1 MFFPRKKKQTQT
13 RDHIIGPN
21 YVIGDHT
28 YGEPNILQFDQT
40 TRLVMGSFCSISDQ
54 VTIILGGN
62 HRSDWV
68 TTYPFSAFTET
79 WPEAATI
86 KGHPASKGDIV
97 IGHDVWIGYGAR
109 IGYGATILSGVTI
122 GSGAVIGARA
132 VISRDVAPYAVMAGN
147 PAQEIKKR
155 FDDTTIVRLLQLAW
169 WDWPEEKI
177 RINLPFLCSN
187 QIEQLLMNH
196 EQPAV

>member
-1 MFFPRKKKQTQT
+1 MFFSRKKKETLT
-13 RDHIIGPN
+13 RDRITGPHC
-21 YVIGDHT
+21 VIGDHT
-28 YGEPNILQFDQT
+28 YGEPTIRQFDQT
-40 TRLVMGSFCSISDQ
+40 TRLVMGRFCSIAEQ

-86 KGHPASKGDIV
+86 KGHPASKGDII
-97 IGHDVWIGYGAR
+97 IGHDVW

-132 VISRDVAPYAVMAGN
+132 VISRDVAPYAVMTGN
-147 PAQEIKKR
+147 PAQEVKKR
-155 FDDTTIVRLLQLAW
+155 FDDTTIARLLQLAW
-169 WDWPEEKI
+169 WNWPEEKI
-177 RINLPFLCSN
+177 RINLPLLCSS
-187 QIEQLLMNH
+187 QIQQLLMNH
-196 EQPAV
+196 EQTAV

>member
-1 MFFPRKKKQTQT
+1 MLFSRKKKQTLT
-13 RDHIIGPN
+13 RDRIIGPN
-21 YVIGDHT
+21 FIIGDHT
-28 YGEPNILQFDQT
+28 YGEPTVRQFDQT

-68 TTYPFSAFTET
+68 TTYPFSAFAET

-97 IGHDVWIGYGAR
+97 IGHDVW

-147 PAQEIKKR
+147 PAQEVKKR

-169 WDWPEEKI
+169 WNWPEEKI
-177 RINLPFLCSN
+177 RINLHLLCSS
-187 QIEQLLMNH
+187 QIPQLLMNH
-196 EQPAV
+196 EQTAV

>member
-1 MFFPRKKKQTQT
+1 MFFSRKKKETLT
-13 RDHIIGPN
+13 RDHITSPHC
-21 YVIGDHT
+21 VIGDHT
-28 YGEPNILQFDQT
+28 YGEPTIRQFDQT
-40 TRLVMGSFCSISDQ
+40 TRLVMGRFCSIAEQ
-54 VTIILGGN
+54 VTIIMGGN

-79 WPEAATI
+79 WPEAVTI
-86 KGHPASKGDIV
+86 KGHPASKGDII
-97 IGHDVWIGYGAR
+97 IGHDVW

-147 PAQEIKKR
+147 PAQEVKKR

-169 WDWPEEKI
+169 WNWPEEKI
-177 RINLPFLCSN
+177 RTNLPLLCSS
-187 QIEQLLMNH
+187 QIQQLLMNH
-196 EQPAV
+196 EQTAV